1 MRFTDAL
8 SPMRFAGPVLP
19 WAVIDRSR
27 VLRWA
32 AVAGI
37 ACGLAAGCA
46 PSLSTFQPAHVAP
59 KGHVAVEAGLEGGLP
74 VGAFGNLVD
83 AGKAL
88 AARGANE
95 KLSDADI
102 WRIFDA
108 GVNLALTMPSIGPH
122 VAVAYTPADRFELA
136 VRYAG
141 SAWRG
146 GARYQILDHTTG
158 PFDFTVGLGV
168 ARFAFEFPISD
179 QIPGLKLDDFSRWQV
194 DVPILVGTSRDWFR
208 VWAGPKILLTTF
220 ETQMTLSLPNNNST
234 VARLEGKAGAFGGQA
249 GFAIGYSRL
258 FFAVELTLAEA
269 FGTAH
274 LTAPRPMMPTH
285 DTSISSFTI
294 FPAFGLMGEI

>member
-1 MRFTDAL
+1 M
-8 SPMRFAGPVLP
+8 LP
-19 WAVIDRSR
+19 FAVIKRSR
-27 VLRWA
+27 VRR
-32 AVAGI
+32 
-37 ACGLAAGCA
+37 LAFFFVGVVGVGPGCA

-59 KGHVAVEAGLEGGLP
+59 KGHIAAEAGLEGGLP
-74 VGAFGNLVD
+74 VGAFSNLVD
-83 AGKAL
+83 AGKTL
-88 AARGANE
+88 ASRGANGE
-95 KLSDADI
+95 KLSDGDK
-102 WRIFDA
+102 WKIFDA

-122 VAVAYTPADRFELA
+122 VAVAYTPVDRFEIA

-158 PFDFTVGLGV
+158 PFDFTVGVGV
-168 ARFAFEFPISD
+168 ARFSFEFPISD
-179 QIPGLKLDDFSRWQV
+179 QIPVLKLDDFSRWQV

-220 ETQMTLSLPNNNST
+220 ETQLTLSLPNNDTT
-234 VARLEGKAGAFGGQA
+234 VARFDGKAGALGGQA
-249 GFAIGYSRL
+249 GFAIGYRRL

-274 LTAPRPMMPTH
+274 LTAPLLNPPTH
-285 DTSISSFTI
+285 DTSVSSFTI

>member
-1 MRFTDAL
+1 VL
-8 SPMRFAGPVLP
+8 RFAV
-19 WAVIDRSR
+19 VNRSR
-27 VLRWA
+27 MGR
-32 AVAGI
+32 VAFFFVV
-37 ACGLAAGCA
+37 AAGCA

-59 KGHVAVEAGLEGGLP
+59 QGHVAVEAGFEGGLP
-74 VGAFGNLVD
+74 VGAFSNLVD

-88 AARGANE
+88 ASRGLNGE
-95 KLSDADI
+95 KLTDDDK

-122 VAVAYTPADRFELA
+122 VAVAYTPVDRFEVAL
-136 VRYAG
+136 RYAG

-168 ARFAFEFPISD
+168 ARFSFTFPISD
-179 QIPGLKLDDFSRWQV
+179 QIPVLTLDDFSRWQV

-220 ETQMTLSLPNNNST
+220 ETQLTLSLPNNDTT
-234 VARLEGKAGAFGGQA
+234 VARFSGKAGAFGGQA
-249 GFAIGYSRL
+249 GFAIGYRKL

-274 LTAPRPMMPTH
+274 LQAPLNPPTH
-285 DTSISSFTI
+285 DTSVSSFTI